1 MTEIDKPT
9 PFVHL
14 NVHTEYAIVDS
25 TIKIP
30 QLIKKIKAL
39 NMPAVAI
46 TDMNNVFATIK
57 FFNAA
62 KKNGI
67 KPIIGADV
75 WVSHD
80 DNPDLVF
87 ELTLLCQDRTGYL
100 NLSQIISHAQYN
112 RNINHQP
119 CVSIDYIRQHHEGI
133 IVLADSVC
141 SDFGYHMKQ
150 QKTEMAL
157 DALLAWKQVFGDRF
171 YLAIAKINRAQ
182 EEVYNSA
189 AIYMAAHQE
198 IPLVA
203 SGRCRFLDEDDFNAH
218 EARICINRGN
228 VLADPKRPKDYTVE
242 QYVKSGAEMAALY
255 EQYPSMIENS
265 VAIAQRCNLDFNF
278 KDYYLPEFPIPEGQ
292 TIESYFEQLCRNN
305 LNEFLKTFGP
315 DPDYTEKDYHNRLD
329 HEIKVILDM
338 GFPGYF
344 LIVSDF
350 IRWSKDNS
358 IPVGPG
364 RGSGAGSLVAFV
376 LKITNLDPLKYE
388 LLFERFLNPERISMP
403 DFDVDFCMDRRD
415 EVIAYVSQ
423 KYGKEKVSQIITYG
437 SMNAKAVI
445 RDAGRVLGYP
455 YPVVDGIAKL
465 IPNDLGI
472 TLTESLKKAPEL
484 AQLYDEDDEA
494 QEVIDLSLKLEGLK
508 RNVGK
513 HAGGVVIAPSA
524 ISDFCP
530 VYVEENSQSVVSQF
544 DKDDVE
550 SIGLVKFDFLGLRTL
565 TIIDWAIQSIKEETG
580 KTLNIDTIPLDDKKT
595 FTLLR
600 SAKTTSVFQLES
612 TGMQGLIG
620 RLKPDRFEDI
630 IALVALYRPGPLDS
644 GMVDTYVKCKHG
656 VETPDY
662 LHETLTD
669 ILKPTYGVILYQE
682 QVMQIAQVLSGFT
695 LGGADILRK
704 AMGKKIHEVM
714 AQQKQIFIDGAV
726 ERGVDGQLAAD
737 IFSQI
742 ETFAGYGFNKSHSAA
757 YALVS
762 YQTAYLKAHYPVHF
776 MAAVLSA
783 DMDNTEKV
791 VNQLF
796 DIRSF
801 KIEVKPPNINESIY
815 KFKAK
820 DGAIIY
826 GMGAIKGVGEGAI
839 EEIVNAREQAGPFK
853 SFQDLCT
860 RVSLRKVNK
869 RTLEALIRAGAFDL
883 LHGNRKQLLVGM
895 ERVVKAADQ
904 MSKDKDSGQFDLFG
918 SVTGNTSYQSVKLP
932 DVAEDEPLERLLAEK
947 VVTGTFLSDHPLRLA
962 EQCLS
967 HVTTFPLAK
976 FQEMNIKNSQ
986 PKDFRVLG
994 FVTGVR
1000 PGFKGKMKVRIIDES
1015 GVFEFSLSEKD
1026 YYEYQPL
1033 LENNSIIFIEGSAGM
1048 QTFKGKDGK
1057 PDNEVFITKVNQLYD
1072 VEEAVALYCER
1083 ICFVSKQNSELLIR
1097 DIQDLLS
1104 KHGKGKAQLYVH
1116 YISEQQKVNLK
1127 LSEQYK
1133 IRPSYALLV
1142 EALEKPSIQEVLT
1155 KN

>member
-1 MTEIDKPT
+1 MAHQFI
-9 PFVHL
+9 HL
-14 NVHTEYAIVDS
+14 NLHTEFAIVDS
-25 TIKIP
+25 TIRIGP
-30 QLIKKIKAL
+30 LIQKIKDL

-46 TDMNNVFATIK
+46 TDMNNVFAAIK

-62 KKNGI
+62 RKAGI
-67 KPIIGADV
+67 KPIIGADI
-75 WVSHD
+75 WVTDSDH
-80 DNPDLVF
+80 PDKVF
-87 ELTLLCQDRTGYL
+87 ELTLLCQNHQGYL
-100 NLSQIISHAQYN
+100 NLSQIISHAQYH
-112 RNINHQP
+112 RNNQHQP
-119 CVSIDYIRQHHEGI
+119 CVSAEFVQQHNQGL
-133 IVLADSVC
+133 IVLADSMF
-141 SDFGYHMKQ
+141 SDVGHYIAN
-150 QKTEMAL
+150 QKL
-157 DALLAWKQVFGDRF
+157 DSAVDAMLQWKQVFGDRY
-171 YLAIAKINRAQ
+171 YLAVAEIKRAN
-182 EEVYNSA
+182 EANINSA
-189 AIYMAAHQE
+189 AIYMAAHQDVP
-198 IPLVA
+198 IVA

-228 VLADPKRPKDYTVE
+228 VLADPKRPKDYTPE
-242 QYVKSGAEMAALY
+242 QYVKSTEEMSELF
-255 EQYPSMIENS
+255 QRFPVLVENS
-265 VAIAQRCNLDFNF
+265 YAIAQRCNLDFNF
-278 KDYYLPEFPIPEGQ
+278 KDYYLPDFPIPAGQ
-292 TIESYFEQLCRNN
+292 TIDSYFEQLCRNN
-305 LNEFLKTFGP
+305 LNKFLSTFGP
-315 DPDYTEKDYHNRLD
+315 DPDYTEQDYHDRLD

-350 IRWSKDNS
+350 IKWSKDNH

-376 LKITNLDPLKYE
+376 LYITSLDPLKYE
-388 LLFERFLNPERISMP
+388 LLFERFLNPERVSMP

-415 EVIAYVSQ
+415 EVIAYVAD

-472 TLTESLKKAPEL
+472 SLTESMQKAPEL
-484 AQLYDEDDEA
+484 AALYEEDEEA

-565 TIIDWAIQSIKEETG
+565 TVIDWALQSIEKETG
-580 KTLNIDTIPLDDKKT
+580 HKLDIETLPLDDKKT

-612 TGMQGLIG
+612 SGMQGLIG
-620 RLKPDRFEDI
+620 RLRPDRFEDI

-656 VETPDY
+656 LETPNYMHDK
-662 LHETLTD
+662 LKD
-669 ILKPTYGVILYQE
+669 ILQPTYGVILYQE
-682 QVMQIAQVLSGFT
+682 QVMQIAQVLAGFT

-704 AMGKKIHEVM
+704 AMGKKIAEVM
-714 AQQKQIFIDGAV
+714 EQQKQVFIDGAT
-726 ERGVDGQLAAD
+726 ERGVDGQLAAN

-791 VNQLF
+791 INQLF

-801 KIEVKPPNINESIY
+801 KIAVKPPDVNESIY
-815 KFKAK
+815 KFIAK

-839 EEIVNAREQAGPFK
+839 EELVVAREQGGQFK

-860 RVSLRKVNK
+860 RVNLRKVNK
-869 RTLEALIRAGAFDL
+869 RTLEALIRAGAFDQ
-883 LHGNRKQLLVGM
+883 LHPNRRQLLDGM
-895 ERVVKAADQ
+895 EQVVKAADQ
-904 MSKDKDSGQFDLFG
+904 MSKDRDSGQFDLFG
-918 SVTGNTSYQSVKLP
+918 NAAGNASYQSIPLP
-932 DVAEDEPLERLLAEK
+932 DVPEDADLERLLAEK
-947 VVTGTFLSDHPLRLA
+947 TVTGTFLSDHPLRPATQWLG
-962 EQCLS
+962 
-967 HVTTFPLAK
+967 HVTTFELAK
-976 FQEMNIKNSQ
+976 FHEMNIKKSK
-986 PKDFRVLG
+986 PKDYRVLG
-994 FVTGVR
+994 LVTGVR
-1000 PGFKGKMKVRIIDES
+1000 PGFRGKIKVRIVDQS
-1015 GVFEFSLSEKD
+1015 GVFEFSLSEQN

-1033 LENNSIIFIEGSAGM
+1033 LEANAMIMVEGTAGFKS
-1048 QTFKGKDGK
+1048 FKGKDGK
-1057 PDNEVFITKVNQLYD
+1057 PDNEVFVTSVSHLYSI
-1072 VEEAVALYCER
+1072 EEAVALYCDR
-1083 ICFVSKQNSELLIR
+1083 ICFVSKKHSNHLTDDINELL
-1097 DIQDLLS
+1097 Q

-1116 YISEQQKVNLK
+1116 YKNSEQKVNLK
-1127 LSEQYK
+1127 LSEQHK
-1133 IRPSYALLV
+1133 IRPSYSLLI
-1142 EALEKPSIQEVLT
+1142 EALSKASIQKVLT

>member
-1 MTEIDKPT
+1 MTVNH
-9 PFVHL
+9 PFIHL
-14 NVHTEYAIVDS
+14 NVHTEFAIVDS
-25 TIKIP
+25 TIRIP
-30 QLIKKIKAL
+30 QLIDKIKSL

-57 FFNAA
+57 FFNTA
-62 KKNGI
+62 KKAGI

-75 WVSHD
+75 WVSSAD
-80 DNPDLVF
+80 DPDQVF
-87 ELTLLCQDRTGYL
+87 EVTLLCQNRAGYL
-100 NLSQIISHAQYN
+100 NLSQIISHAQYQ
-112 RNINHQP
+112 RNAKHQP
-119 CVSIDYIRQHHEGI
+119 CVTQEYIFNHHEGL
-133 IVLADSVC
+133 IVLADSLF
-141 SDFGYHMKQ
+141 SDFGRHIAD
-150 QKTEMAL
+150 QKLE
-157 DALLAWKQVFGDRF
+157 LAAEVMSQWQGVFTDR
-171 YLAIAKINRAQ
+171 YYVAIAEINRPNEKQ
-182 EEVYNSA
+182 INSA
-189 AIYMAAHQE
+189 AIYMAAHQN
-198 IPLVA
+198 IPMVA
-203 SGRCRFLDEDDFNAH
+203 SGRCRFLDADDFNAH

-228 VLADPKRPKDYTVE
+228 VLADPKRPKEYTDE
-242 QYVKSGAEMAALY
+242 QYVKSAESMSKLFN
-255 EQYPSMIENS
+255 QFPSLIENS
-265 VAIAQRCNLDFNF
+265 YAIAQRCTLDFNF
-278 KDYYLPEFPIPEGQ
+278 KDYYLPDFPIPEGL
-292 TIESYFEQLCRNN
+292 TIDSYFAQLCREN
-305 LNEFLKTFGP
+305 LQEFLTSNGP
-315 DPDYTEKDYHNRLD
+315 DPAYSEQDYHDRLD

-350 IRWSKDNS
+350 IRWSKDNK

-364 RGSGAGSLVAFV
+364 RGSGAGSLVAYV
-376 LKITNLDPLKYE
+376 LKITDLDPLKYE

-415 EVIAYVSQ
+415 EVIAYVAD

-472 TLTESLKKAPEL
+472 TLTESLKKAPDL

-565 TIIDWAIQSIKEETG
+565 TIIDWALQSIEKETG
-580 KTLNIDTIPLDDKKT
+580 QALAIDAIPLDDKKT
-595 FTLLR
+595 FALLR

-612 TGMQGLIG
+612 SGMQGLIG
-620 RLKPDRFEDI
+620 RLRPDSFEDI

-656 VETPDY
+656 LETPNY
-662 LHETLTD
+662 LHDTLTD
-669 ILKPTYGVILYQE
+669 ILRPTYGVILYQE

-726 ERGVDGQLAAD
+726 ERGVDAGLAAE
-737 IFSQI
+737 IFSNI

-783 DMDNTEKV
+783 DLDNTDKV
-791 VNQLF
+791 VNQLY

-801 KIEVKPPNINESIY
+801 KINVRMPDINESVY

-820 DGAIIY
+820 EGDIIY

-839 EEIVNAREQAGPFK
+839 EEIVNAREQNGPFV

-869 RTLEALIRAGAFDL
+869 RTLEALIRAGAFDQ
-883 LHGNRKQLLVGM
+883 LHPNRRQLLDGM
-895 ERVVKAADQ
+895 EQVVKAADQ
-904 MSKDKDSGQFDLFG
+904 IHKDRDSGQFDLFG
-918 SVTGNTSYQSVKLP
+918 NAGGNSSYQSVQLP
-932 DVAEDEPLERLLAEK
+932 EVNEDPTLERLLAEK
-947 VVTGTFLSDHPLRLA
+947 TVTGTFLSDHPLRLA
-962 EQCLS
+962 SQCLN
-967 HVTTFPLAK
+967 HVTTFELAK
-976 FQEMNIKNSQ
+976 FTEMNIKNAK

-1000 PGFKGKMKVRIIDES
+1000 PGFRGKMKVSIIDQS
-1015 GVFEFSLSEKD
+1015 GGFEFSLSEQF
-1026 YYEYQPL
+1026 YYEYQAM
-1033 LENNSIIFIEGSAGM
+1033 LETNSMILVEGTAGM
-1048 QTFKGKDGK
+1048 KSFKGKDGK
-1057 PDNEVFITKVNQLYD
+1057 PDNEIFVTTVSNLYSVD
-1072 VEEAVALYCER
+1072 EAVALYCDR
-1083 ICFVSKQNSELLIR
+1083 ICFVSLENSQQLSHDINELLA
-1097 DIQDLLS
+1097 S
-1104 KHGKGKAQLYVH
+1104 HGKGKAQLYVH
-1116 YISEQQKVNLK
+1116 YKKAGQKVNLK
-1127 LSEQYK
+1127 LSEQHK
-1133 IRPSYALLV
+1133 IRPSYALLLD
-1142 EALEKPSIQEVLT
+1142 ALNKPSIQQILT

>member
-1 MTEIDKPT
+1 MAKPT
-9 PFVHL
+9 FIHL
-14 NVHTEYAIVDS
+14 NVHTEFSIVDS
-25 TIKIP
+25 TIRIP
-30 QLIKKIKAL
+30 QLVKRIQQL
-39 NMPAVAI
+39 GMPAVAI

-62 KKNGI
+62 KKAGI

-75 WVSHD
+75 WVTSETD
-80 DNPDLVF
+80 PNQVF
-87 ELTLLCQDRTGYL
+87 ELTLLCQDHAGYL
-100 NLSQIISHAQYN
+100 NLSQIISHAQYH
-112 RNINHQP
+112 RNQYHQP
-119 CVSIDYIRQHHEGI
+119 CVSQEFIVAHNQGLL
-133 IVLADSVC
+133 VLADSMF
-141 SDFGYHMKQ
+141 SDIGQSIKQ
-150 QKTEMAL
+150 QKLEQAA
-157 DALLAWKQVFGDRF
+157 DQLLVWKKAFGDRY
-171 YLAIAKINRAQ
+171 YLAIADIQRAHEQ
-182 EEVYNSA
+182 AINSA
-189 AIYMAAHQE
+189 AIYMAAHQD
-198 IPLVA
+198 IPMVA
-203 SGRCRFLDEDDFNAH
+203 SGRCRFLEIEDFNAH
-218 EARICINRGN
+218 EARICINRGL
-228 VLADPKRPKDYTVE
+228 VLADPKRPKDYTEE
-242 QYVKSGAEMAALY
+242 QYIKSPAEMEALFSD
-255 EQYPSMIENS
+255 YPAMIENS
-265 VAIAQRCNLDFNF
+265 WHIAQRCTLDFNF
-278 KDYYLPEFPIPEGQ
+278 KDYYLPEFPIPDGL
-292 TIESYFEQLCRNN
+292 TIDSYFEQLCRDS
-305 LNEFLKTFGP
+305 LQAKLDEFGP
-315 DPDYTEKDYHNRLD
+315 DPDYTVEDYFDRLE
-329 HEIKVILDM
+329 HEIKVILGM

-350 IRWSKDNS
+350 IKWSKDNG

-364 RGSGAGSLVAFV
+364 RGSGAGSLVAYV

-415 EVIAYVSQ
+415 EVIAYVAD

-484 AQLYDEDDEA
+484 ADLYEEDEEA

-565 TIIDWAIQSIKEETG
+565 TIIDWALQSITQETG
-580 KTLNIDTIPLDDKKT
+580 KVLDIDTIPLNDKKT
-595 FTLLR
+595 FALLR

-612 TGMQGLIG
+612 TGMQSLIG
-620 RLKPDRFEDI
+620 RLRPDSFEDI

-656 VETPDY
+656 LETPNY
-662 LHETLTD
+662 LHESLTD

-726 ERGVDGQLAAD
+726 ERGVDGDLAAE

-801 KIEVKPPNINESIY
+801 KITVKPPDVNTSVY

-839 EEIVNAREQAGPFK
+839 EAIIEAREQGGPFE

-860 RVSLRKVNK
+860 RVNLRKVNK
-869 RTLEALIRAGAFDL
+869 RTLEALIRAGAFDQ
-883 LHGNRKQLLVGM
+883 LHDNRRQLLDGM
-895 ERVVKAADQ
+895 EQVVKAADQ

-918 SVTGNTSYQSVKLP
+918 SAGGNSSYKSIQLP
-932 DVAEDEPLERLLAEK
+932 EVQEDPLLDRLLAEK
-947 VVTGTFLSDHPLRLA
+947 TVTGTFLTDHPLRMA
-962 EQCLS
+962 ASWLS
-967 HVTTFPLAK
+967 HVTTFELAK
-976 FQEMNIKNSQ
+976 LQEMNIRNAKQ
-986 PKDFRVLG
+986 KEYRVLG
-994 FVTGVR
+994 MVTGTR
-1000 PGFKGKMKVRIIDES
+1000 PGFRGKMKFRVIDAS
-1015 GVFEFSLSEKD
+1015 GAFEFSLTEQL
-1026 YYEYQPL
+1026 YYEHQAI
-1033 LENNSIIFIEGSAGM
+1033 LETNSMVLIEGTAGM
-1048 QTFKGKDGK
+1048 KSFKGKEGQ
-1057 PDNEVFITKVNQLYD
+1057 PDNEVFVTSISQLLSVD
-1072 VEEAVALYCER
+1072 DAVALYCDR
-1083 ICFVSKQNSELLIR
+1083 ICFVTSENSEQLPN
-1097 DIQDLLS
+1097 DINDLLNQY
-1104 KHGKGKAQLYVH
+1104 GQGKAQLYVH
-1116 YISEQQKVNLK
+1116 YKKADKKVNLK
-1127 LSEQYK
+1127 LSEAHK
-1133 IRPSYALLV
+1133 IRPSYALLQD
-1142 EALEKPSIQEVLT
+1142 ALTKTSIQQVLT

>member
-1 MTEIDKPT
+1 MSQSFI
-9 PFVHL
+9 HL

-25 TIKIP
+25 TIRIP
-30 QLIKKIKAL
+30 ELIKKVKAL

-62 KKNGI
+62 KKSGI

-75 WVSHD
+75 WIAHP
-80 DNPDLVF
+80 DNNDEVF
-87 ELTLLCQDRTGYL
+87 EITLLCQNRQGYL
-100 NLSQIISHAQYN
+100 NLSQIISHAQYH
-112 RNINHQP
+112 RNSKHQP
-119 CVSIDYIRQHHEGI
+119 CVSLEFIFEHQAGL
-133 IVLADSVC
+133 IVLADSMY
-141 SDFGYHMKQ
+141 SDIGHHILN
-150 QKTEMAL
+150 QKLELAVDT
-157 DALLAWKQVFGDRF
+157 LLQWKQVFGDR
-171 YLAIAKINRAQ
+171 YYIAVAEIKRAN
-182 EEVYNSA
+182 EASINSA

-198 IPLVA
+198 VPLVA
-203 SGRCRFLDEDDFNAH
+203 TGRCRFIDEDDFNAH

-228 VLADPKRPKDYTVE
+228 VLADPKRSKDYTNE
-242 QYVKSGAEMAALY
+242 QFVKSTDEISELFK
-255 EQYPSMIENS
+255 QFPVLLENS
-265 VAIAQRCNLDFNF
+265 FAIAQRCNLDFNF
-278 KDYYLPEFPIPEGQ
+278 KDYYLPEFPIPEGL
-292 TIESYFEQLCRNN
+292 TINSYFEQLCRDN
-305 LNEFLKTFGP
+305 LNQFLNTFGP
-315 DPDYTEKDYHNRLD
+315 DPDYSEQDYHDRLD

-350 IRWSKDNS
+350 IRWSKDNQ

-364 RGSGAGSLVAFV
+364 RGSGAGSLVAYV
-376 LKITNLDPLKYE
+376 MKITNLDPLKYE

-415 EVIAYVSQ
+415 EVIAYVAE

-437 SMNAKAVI
+437 SMTAKAVI

-484 AQLYDEDDEA
+484 STLYEDDEEA

-530 VYVEENSQSVVSQF
+530 VYVEESSQSVVSQF

-565 TIIDWAIQSIKEETG
+565 TIIDWALQSIEQETSEV
-580 KTLNIDTIPLDDKKT
+580 LDIDTIPLDDKKT
-595 FTLLR
+595 FALLR

-612 TGMQGLIG
+612 SGMQGLIG
-620 RLKPDRFEDI
+620 RLRPDSFEDI

-656 VETPDY
+656 LETPDY
-662 LHETLTD
+662 LHDTLTD

-682 QVMQIAQVLSGFT
+682 QVMQIAQVLSGYT

-726 ERGVDGQLAAD
+726 ERDVDGKLAAE

-762 YQTAYLKAHYPVHF
+762 YQTAYLKAHFPVHF

-801 KIEVKPPNINESIY
+801 EIQVKPPDVNESMY

-820 DGAIIY
+820 DG
-826 GMGAIKGVGEGAI
+826 V
-839 EEIVNAREQAGPFK
+839 
-853 SFQDLCT
+853 CT
-860 RVSLRKVNK
+860 RVNLRKVNK
-869 RTLEALIRAGAFDL
+869 RTIEALIRAGAFDQ
-883 LHGNRKQLLVGM
+883 LHENRRQLLEGM
-895 ERVVKAADQ
+895 EQVVKAADQ
-904 MSKDKDSGQFDLFG
+904 LSKDRDSGQFDLFG
-918 SVTGNTSYQSVKLP
+918 DATGNSSYQSIKLP
-932 DVAEDEPLERLLAEK
+932 EVEEDVKLERLLAEK
-947 VVTGTFLSDHPLRLA
+947 TVTGTFLSEHPLLYA
-962 EQCLS
+962 NSWLS
-967 HVTTFPLAK
+967 HVITFELAK
-976 FQEMNIKNSQ
+976 FHEMNIKNSA
-986 PKDFRVLG
+986 PKDYRVLG
-994 FVTGVR
+994 LVTGVR
-1000 PGFKGKMKVRIIDES
+1000 PGFKGKMKVRIVDQS
-1015 GVFEFSLSEKD
+1015 GFFEFNISEQF
-1026 YYEYQPL
+1026 YYEYEPI
-1033 LENNSIIFIEGSAGM
+1033 LEANSMIFVEGTAGLK
-1048 QTFKGKDGK
+1048 TFKGKDGK
-1057 PDNEVFITKVNQLYD
+1057 PDNEVFVTSVNNLYS
-1072 VEEAVALYCER
+1072 VEEAVALYCDR
-1083 ICFVSKQNSELLIR
+1083 ICFVSLQCSDDLPAEINALLA
-1097 DIQDLLS
+1097 

-1116 YISEQQKVNLK
+1116 YKKSDQKVNLK
-1127 LSEQYK
+1127 LSEQHK
-1133 IRPSYALLV
+1133 IRPSYSLLE
-1142 EALEKPSIQEVLT
+1142 EALTKPSIQQVLT

>member
-1 MTEIDKPT
+1 MSKP
-9 PFVHL
+9 FIHL
-14 NVHTEYAIVDS
+14 NVHTEFAIVDS
-25 TIKIP
+25 TIRIP
-30 QLIKKIKAL
+30 SLIKKIKAL

-62 KKNGI
+62 RKAGI

-75 WVSHD
+75 WVANA
-80 DNPDLVF
+80 DNPDEVF
-87 ELTLLCQDRTGYL
+87 EITLLCQDRQGYL
-100 NLSQIISHAQYN
+100 NLSQIISHAQFN
-112 RNINHQP
+112 RNNKHQP
-119 CVSIDYIRQHHEGI
+119 CVNIDFIFEHKAGL
-133 IVLADSVC
+133 IVLADSFF
-141 SDFGYHMKQ
+141 SDIGHHIIN
-150 QKTEMAL
+150 QKLELAV
-157 DALLAWKQVFGDRF
+157 DAMTQWKQVFGDR
-171 YLAIAKINRAQ
+171 YYIAVAEIKRVN
-182 EEVYNSA
+182 EKSVNSA

-198 IPLVA
+198 IPMVA
-203 SGRCRFLDEDDFNAH
+203 SGRCRFLDEGDFNAH

-242 QYVKSGAEMAALY
+242 QYVKSSEEISELF
-255 EQYPSMIENS
+255 EQFPTLVDNS
-265 VAIAQRCNLDFNF
+265 YAIAQRCNLDFNF
-278 KDYYLPEFPIPEGQ
+278 KDYYLPEFPIPAGQ
-292 TIESYFEQLCRNN
+292 TIGSYFEQLCRDS
-305 LNEFLKTFGP
+305 LNHFLTAFGA
-315 DPDYTEKDYHNRLD
+315 DPDYSEQDYHDRLD
-329 HEIKVILDM
+329 HEVKVILDM

-350 IRWSKDNS
+350 IQWSKDNQ

-388 LLFERFLNPERISMP
+388 LLFERFLNPERVSMP

-415 EVIAYVSQ
+415 EVIAYVAD

-437 SMNAKAVI
+437 SMTAKAVI

-484 AQLYDEDDEA
+484 ASLYDEDDEA

-530 VYVEENSQSVVSQF
+530 VYVDESSQSVVSQF

-565 TIIDWAIQSIKEETG
+565 TIIDWTIQSIEKETG
-580 KTLNIDTIPLDDKKT
+580 LKLDIDTIPLDDKKV

-612 TGMQGLIG
+612 SGMQGLIG
-620 RLKPDRFEDI
+620 RLRPDSFEDI

-656 VETPDY
+656 LDTPNY
-662 LHETLTD
+662 LHNTLTD
-669 ILKPTYGVILYQE
+669 ILMPTYGVILYQE
-682 QVMQIAQVLSGFT
+682 QVMQIAQVLSGYT

-726 ERGVDGQLAAD
+726 KRDVDGKLAAEV
-737 IFSQI
+737 FSQI

-762 YQTAYLKAHYPVHF
+762 YQTAFLKARYPVHF

-791 VNQLF
+791 VTQLF

-801 KIEVKPPNINESIY
+801 KIQVKPPDVNESVY

-820 DGAIIY
+820 DGVIIY
-826 GMGAIKGVGEGAI
+826 GLGAIKGVGEAAI
-839 EEIVNAREQAGPFK
+839 EEIVMARDQAGRFE

-860 RVSLRKVNK
+860 RVNLRKVNK
-869 RTLEALIRAGAFDL
+869 RTIEALIRAGAFDL
-883 LHGNRKQLLVGM
+883 LHNNRRQLLEGM

-904 MSKDKDSGQFDLFG
+904 MSKDRDSGQFDLFG
-918 SVTGNTSYQSVKLP
+918 NAAGNSSYQSIELPEVPEDSSLKL
-932 DVAEDEPLERLLAEK
+932 LLAEK
-947 VVTGTFLSDHPLRLA
+947 TVTGTFLSGHPLQHA
-962 EQCLS
+962 HAWLS
-967 HVTTFPLAK
+967 HVTTFELAK
-976 FQEMNIKNSQ
+976 FHEMNIKNSK
-986 PKDFRVLG
+986 PKDYRVLG
-994 FVTGVR
+994 LVTGVR
-1000 PGFKGKMKVRIIDES
+1000 PGFRGKMKVRIVDQS
-1015 GVFEFSLSEKD
+1015 GFFEFSLSEQF
-1026 YYEYQPL
+1026 YYEYQPM
-1033 LENNSIIFIEGSAGM
+1033 LEVNSMIFVEGSAGLK
-1048 QTFKGKDGK
+1048 TFKGKDGK
-1057 PDNEVFITKVNQLYD
+1057 PDNDVFVTSVSNLYS
-1072 VEEAVALYCER
+1072 VEEAVALYCDR
-1083 ICFVSKQNSELLIR
+1083 ICFISSKNTHELSDEINSLLA
-1097 DIQDLLS
+1097 
-1104 KHGKGKAQLYVH
+1104 KHGKGKAQIYVH
-1116 YISEQQKVNLK
+1116 YKKAGQEVNLK
-1127 LSEQYK
+1127 LSDQHK
-1133 IRPSYALLV
+1133 IRPSYSLLE
-1142 EALEKPSIQEVLT
+1142 EALTKPSIQQVLT

>member
-1 MTEIDKPT
+1 MAQSFI
-9 PFVHL
+9 HL
-14 NVHTEYAIVDS
+14 NLHTEYAIVDS

-30 QLIKKIKAL
+30 QLISKIKDL

-46 TDMNNVFATIK
+46 TDMNNVFAAIK

-62 KKNGI
+62 RKAGI

-75 WVSHD
+75 WVTD
-80 DNPDLVF
+80 PTDETNVF
-87 ELTLLCQDRTGYL
+87 ELTLLCQDRAGYL
-100 NLSQIISHAQYN
+100 NLSRIISHAQYH
-112 RNINHQP
+112 RNAKHQP
-119 CVSIDYIRQHHEGI
+119 CISQEFIKENHEGL
-133 IVLADSVC
+133 IVLADSMF
-141 SDFGYHMKQ
+141 SDIGLYVMN
-150 QKTEMAL
+150 QKL
-157 DALLAWKQVFGDRF
+157 DSAADAMVSWKQVFGDR
-171 YLAIAKINRAQ
+171 YYIAIAEINRNKEKQ
-182 EEVYNSA
+182 VNSA
-189 AIYMAAHQE
+189 VIYMAAHQE
-198 IPLVA
+198 IPMVA
-203 SGRCRFLDEDDFNAH
+203 SGRCRFLDEDDYNAH

-228 VLADPKRPKDYTVE
+228 VLADPKRPKDYTIE
-242 QYVKSGAEMAALY
+242 QFVKST
-255 EQYPSMIENS
+255 EQISELFEQFPSMVENS
-265 VAIAQRCNLDFNF
+265 YAIAQRCNLDFNF
-278 KDYYLPEFPIPEGQ
+278 KDYYLPEFPIPAGE
-292 TIESYFEQLCRNN
+292 TIESYFEKLCRNN
-305 LNEFLKTFGP
+305 LNEFLATHGP
-315 DPDYTEKDYHNRLD
+315 DPDYSEKDYHDRLD
-329 HEIKVILDM
+329 HEVKVILDM

-350 IRWSKDNS
+350 IKWSKDNL

-364 RGSGAGSLVAFV
+364 RGSGAGSLVAYV

-415 EVIAYVSQ
+415 EVIAYVSD

-437 SMNAKAVI
+437 SMTAKAVI

-484 AQLYDEDDEA
+484 SQLYEEDDEA

-530 VYVEENSQSVVSQF
+530 VYVEETSQSVVSQF

-565 TIIDWAIQSIKEETG
+565 TIIDWALQSIEQEIGEK
-580 KTLNIDTIPLDDKKT
+580 LDIDTIPLDDKKT
-595 FTLLR
+595 FALLR

-612 TGMQGLIG
+612 SGMQSLIG
-620 RLKPDRFEDI
+620 RLRPDSFEDI

-656 VETPDY
+656 LDTPNY
-662 LHETLTD
+662 MHETLTD
-669 ILKPTYGVILYQE
+669 ILEPTYGVILYQE

-704 AMGKKIHEVM
+704 AMGKKIVEVM
-714 AQQKQIFIDGAV
+714 TQQKQVFIDGAV
-726 ERGVDGQLAAD
+726 ERGVDGDLAAE

-762 YQTAYLKAHYPVHF
+762 YQTAFLKAHYPVHF
-776 MAAVLSA
+776 MAAVMSA

-801 KIEVKPPNINESIY
+801 KIEVKAPDINESVY

-839 EEIVNAREQAGPFK
+839 EEIVIERENKGRFK
-853 SFQDLCT
+853 SFQDMCT
-860 RVSLRKVNK
+860 RVNLRKVNK
-869 RTLEALIRAGAFDL
+869 RTLEALIKAGAFDQL
-883 LHGNRKQLLVGM
+883 NPNRRQLLDGM
-895 ERVVKAADQ
+895 ARVVKAADQ
-904 MSKDKDSGQFDLFG
+904 MSKDQDAGQFDLFG
-918 SVTGNTSYQSVKLP
+918 GVAGNTSYQSIQLP
-932 DVAEDEPLERLLAEK
+932 DVEEDEKLDKLLAEK
-947 VVTGTFLSDHPLRLA
+947 TVTGTFLTDHPLRLA
-962 EQCLS
+962 SGYLS
-967 HVTTFPLAK
+967 HVTTFNLAK
-976 FQEMNIKNSQ
+976 FHQMNIKSSNS
-986 PKDFRVLG
+986 KEFRVLG
-994 FVTGVR
+994 LVTSVR
-1000 PGFKGKMKVRIIDES
+1000 PGFRGKMKVSIIDQS
-1015 GVFEFSLSEKD
+1015 GIFEFNLAEQV
-1026 YYEYQPL
+1026 YYEYEPML
-1033 LENNSIIFIEGSAGM
+1033 AANSMIFIEGTAGM
-1048 QTFKGKDGK
+1048 KTFKGKEGK
-1057 PDNEVFITKVNQLYD
+1057 ADNEVFVTSVSHLYT
-1072 VEEAVALYCER
+1072 VEEAVALYCDR
-1083 ICFVSKQNSELLIR
+1083 ICFVSEAHSESLPQDINELLE
-1097 DIQDLLS
+1097 

-1116 YISEQQKVNLK
+1116 YVSTDQKVNLK
-1127 LSEQYK
+1127 LSEAFK
-1133 IRPSYALLV
+1133 IRPSYSLLL
-1142 EALEKPSIQEVLT
+1142 EALTKPSIQEVLT

>member
-1 MTEIDKPT
+1 MSDL

-14 NVHTEYAIVDS
+14 NVHTEFAIIDS
-25 TIKIP
+25 TIRIP
-30 QLIKKIKAL
+30 QLIKKVKEL
-39 NMPAVAI
+39 GMPAVAI

-62 KKNGI
+62 KKAGI

-75 WVSHD
+75 WVTD
-80 DNPDLVF
+80 ARDETQVF
-87 ELTLLCQDRTGYL
+87 ELTLLCQNRAGYL
-100 NLSQIISHAQYN
+100 NLSQIISHAQYH
-112 RNINHQP
+112 RNAKHQP
-119 CVSIDYIRQHHEGI
+119 CVSKEFIFEHAEGL
-133 IVLADSVC
+133 IVLADSMF
-141 SDFGYHMKQ
+141 SDVGRSILQ
-150 QKTEMAL
+150 QKL
-157 DALLAWKQVFGDRF
+157 DQAANDMLLWKQVFGDR
-171 YLAIAKINRAQ
+171 YYVAVAQIKRAKEQAT
-182 EEVYNSA
+182 NSA

-198 IPLVA
+198 VPMVA

-228 VLADPKRPKDYTVE
+228 VLADPKRPKDYTQE
-242 QYVKSGAEMAALY
+242 QYVKSSEEISELFVQFPTMVENAY
-255 EQYPSMIENS
+255 E
-265 VAIAQRCNLDFNF
+265 VAKRCNLDFNF
-278 KDYYLPEFPIPEGQ
+278 KDYYLPDFPIPEGQ
-292 TIESYFEQLCRNN
+292 TIDSYFEQLCRQN
-305 LNEFLKTFGP
+305 LNAFLSDFGP
-315 DPDYTEKDYHNRLD
+315 DPDYSEQDYHDRLD

-350 IRWSKDNS
+350 IRWSKDNQ

-415 EVIAYVSQ
+415 EVIAYVAD

-484 AQLYDEDDEA
+484 SQLYDEDDEA

-565 TIIDWAIQSIKEETG
+565 TIIDWALRSIERETG
-580 KTLNIDTIPLDDKKT
+580 KLLNIDTIPLNDKKT
-595 FTLLR
+595 FKLLR

-612 TGMQGLIG
+612 SGMQGLIG
-620 RLKPDRFEDI
+620 RLRPDRFEDI

-656 VETPDY
+656 LETPNY
-662 LHETLTD
+662 LHDTLTD

-726 ERGVDGQLAAD
+726 ERGVNGDLAAE

-783 DMDNTEKV
+783 DMDNTDKV

-801 KIEVKPPNINESIY
+801 KITVKPPDVNESVY

-820 DGAIIY
+820 EGAIIY

-839 EEIVNAREQAGPFK
+839 EEIIKARESGGRFD

-869 RTLEALIRAGAFDL
+869 RTLEALIRAGAFDQ
-883 LHGNRKQLLVGM
+883 LHDNRRQLLTGM
-895 ERVVKAADQ
+895 EQVVKAADQ
-904 MSKDKDSGQFDLFG
+904 MSKDRDSGQFDLFG
-918 SVTGNTSYQSVKLP
+918 NATGNSSYQSIQLP
-932 DVAEDEPLERLLAEK
+932 VVAEDEKIERLLAEK
-947 VVTGTFLSDHPLRLA
+947 TVTGTFLSDHPLRFAASVLDHVITFG
-962 EQCLS
+962 LS
-967 HVTTFPLAK
+967 K
-976 FQEMNIKNSQ
+976 FQEMNIKNSK

-994 FVTGVR
+994 FVTGSR
-1000 PGFKGKMKVRIIDES
+1000 PGFRGKMKVMIIDQT
-1015 GVFEFSLSEKD
+1015 GVFEFSLSEQV
-1026 YYEYQPL
+1026 YFEYQEL
-1033 LENNSIIFIEGSAGM
+1033 LQPNNIIFVEGTAGM
-1048 QTFKGKDGK
+1048 KTFKGKDGK
-1057 PDNEVFITKVNQLYD
+1057 PDNEVFVTSVSQLYAVD
-1072 VEEAVALYCER
+1072 DAVALYCDR
-1083 ICFVSKQNSELLIR
+1083 ICFVSKANTEQLSADIKELLA
-1097 DIQDLLS
+1097 
-1104 KHGKGKAQLYVH
+1104 KHGKGKAQLYLH
-1116 YISEQQKVNLK
+1116 IKKSGQKVNLK
-1127 LSEQYK
+1127 LSEQHK
-1133 IRPSYALLV
+1133 IRPSYALLL
-1142 EALEKPSIQEVLT
+1142 EALSKPSIQQVLT

>member
-1 MTEIDKPT
+1 MAQSFI
-9 PFVHL
+9 HL
-14 NVHTEYAIVDS
+14 NVHTEYAIIDS
-25 TIKIP
+25 TIRIP
-30 QLIKKIKAL
+30 QLINKIKSL

-62 KKNGI
+62 KKTGI
-67 KPIIGADV
+67 KPLIGADV
-75 WVSHD
+75 WVTAND
-80 DNPDLVF
+80 DPNQVF
-87 ELTLLCQDRTGYL
+87 EITLLCQDRTGYL
-100 NLSQIISHAQYN
+100 NLSQIISHGQYH
-112 RNINHQP
+112 RNSRHQP
-119 CVSIDYIRQHHEGI
+119 CVTTDHVFAHHEGLL
-133 IVLADSVC
+133 VLADSVY
-141 SDFGYHMKQ
+141 SDVGQ
-150 QKTEMAL
+150 LIAAQKL
-157 DALLAWKQVFGDRF
+157 DEAAETMVLWQQVFGDR
-171 YLAIAKINRAQ
+171 YYVAVAQIDRPNESVIN
-182 EEVYNSA
+182 NA
-189 AIYMAAHQE
+189 AIYMAAHQN

-203 SGRCRFLDEDDFNAH
+203 SGRCRFLEEDDFNAH
-218 EARICINRGN
+218 EARICINRGY
-228 VLADPKRPKDYTVE
+228 VLADPKRPREYTE
-242 QYVKSGAEMAALY
+242 QQYVKSN
-255 EQYPSMIENS
+255 EQMQTLFQDFPVMLANS
-265 VAIAQRCNLDFNF
+265 HAIAQRCTLDFNF
-278 KDYYLPEFPIPEGQ
+278 KDYYLPDFPIPEGM
-292 TIESYFEQLCRNN
+292 TIDSYFAQLCRDN
-305 LNEFLKTFGP
+305 LQAFLDRGGA
-315 DPDYTEKDYHNRLD
+315 DPDYTPSDYHERLE
-329 HEIKVILDM
+329 HEVKVILDM

-350 IRWSKDNS
+350 IRWSKDNQ

-415 EVIAYVSQ
+415 EVIAYVAD

-484 AQLYDEDDEA
+484 AQLYDEDEEA

-565 TIIDWAIQSIKEETG
+565 TIIDWALQSIQRETE
-580 KTLNIDTIPLDDKKT
+580 KTLDIDAIPLDDKKT
-595 FTLLR
+595 FALLR

-612 TGMQGLIG
+612 SGMQGLIG
-620 RLKPDRFEDI
+620 RLRPDSFEDI

-656 VETPDY
+656 LEQPNY
-662 LHETLTD
+662 LHPTLTD
-669 ILKPTYGVILYQE
+669 ILQPTYGVILYQE

-726 ERGVDGQLAAD
+726 ERQVDGELAAM

-783 DMDNTEKV
+783 DLDNTDKV
-791 VNQLF
+791 VHQLF
-796 DIRSF
+796 DIRSM
-801 KIEVKPPNINESIY
+801 KIKVRLPDVNESVY

-820 DGAIIY
+820 AGAIIY

-839 EEIVNAREQAGPFK
+839 EEIVQAREQGGPFS

-860 RVSLRKVNK
+860 RVNLRKVNK
-869 RTLEALIRAGAFDL
+869 RTLEALIRAGAFDQ
-883 LHGNRKQLLVGM
+883 LHDNRRQLLDGL
-895 ERVVKAADQ
+895 EQVVKAADQ
-904 MSKDKDSGQFDLFG
+904 ISKDRDAGQFDLFG
-918 SVTGNTSYQSVKLP
+918 SVAGNDSYQAIQLP
-932 DVAEDEPLERLLAEK
+932 EVDEDPLLERLLAEK
-947 VVTGTFLSDHPLRLA
+947 QVTGTFLSDHPLRIPA
-962 EQCLS
+962 QCLS
-967 HVTTFPLAK
+967 HVTTFELAK
-976 FQEMNIKNSQ
+976 FHEMGIKNAK
-986 PKDFRVLG
+986 PRDFRVLG

-1000 PGFKGKMKVRIIDES
+1000 PGFKGKMKVRVIDAS
-1015 GVFEFSLSEKD
+1015 GAFEFSLSEQHYHECQD
-1026 YYEYQPL
+1026 R
-1033 LENNSIIFIEGSAGM
+1033 LEPHAMIMIEGNAGM
-1048 QTFKGKDGK
+1048 KSFKGKDGK
-1057 PDNEVFITKVNQLYD
+1057 PDSEIFVTSVSQLYSVD
-1072 VEEAVALYCER
+1072 EAVALYCDR
-1083 ICFVSKQNSELLIR
+1083 ICFVSAENSQQLPQDINELLA
-1097 DIQDLLS
+1097 

-1116 YISEQQKVNLK
+1116 YKKAGQKINLK
-1127 LSEQYK
+1127 LSEQHK
-1133 IRPSYALLV
+1133 IRPSYGLLLDAL
-1142 EALEKPSIQEVLT
+1142 AKPSIQKVLT

>member
-1 MTEIDKPT
+1 MDKQ
-9 PFVHL
+9 FVHL
-14 NVHTEYAIVDS
+14 NVHSEYAIVDS
-25 TIKIP
+25 TIRIP
-30 QLIKKIKAL
+30 QLIEKVKAL
-39 NMPAVAI
+39 GMPAVAI

-62 KKNGI
+62 KKAGI

-75 WVSHD
+75 WVTD
-80 DNPDLVF
+80 PNDPELVF
-87 ELTLLCQDRTGYL
+87 ELTLLCQNRAGYL
-100 NLSQIISHAQYN
+100 NLSQIISHAQYH
-112 RNINHQP
+112 RNNHHQP
-119 CVSIDYIRQHHEGI
+119 CVDSDYIFQHNEGL
-133 IVLADSVC
+133 IVLADSMF
-141 SDFGYHMKQ
+141 SDVGRLIAS
-150 QKTEMAL
+150 QKL
-157 DALLAWKQVFGDRF
+157 DEAVSCMLQWQQVFADRY
-171 YLAIAKINRAQ
+171 YLALADIDREHEASFN
-182 EEVYNSA
+182 A
-189 AIYMAAHQE
+189 AVMYMASHQG
-198 IPLVA
+198 IPMVA
-203 SGRCRFLDEDDFNAH
+203 TGRCRFLEADDFNAH
-218 EARICINRGN
+218 EARICINRGY
-228 VLADPKRPKDYTVE
+228 VLADTKRPKEYTGE
-242 QYVKSGAEMAALY
+242 QYIKSSKEMVEAFT
-255 EQYPSMIENS
+255 EYPSLIDNS
-265 VAIAQRCNLDFNF
+265 YAIAQRCNLDFNF
-278 KDYYLPEFPIPEGQ
+278 KDYYLPDFPVPDGQ
-292 TIESYFEQLCRNN
+292 TIDSYFALLCRDN
-305 LNEFLKTFGP
+305 LNQFLASNGP
-315 DPDYTEKDYHNRLD
+315 DPDYTEADYHDRLD

-350 IRWSKDNS
+350 IKWSKDNQ

-364 RGSGAGSLVAFV
+364 RGSGAGSLVAYV
-376 LKITNLDPLKYE
+376 LHITDLDPLKYE

-415 EVIAYVSQ
+415 EVIAYVAD

-472 TLTESLKKAPEL
+472 TLTESLKKAPEMAL
-484 AQLYDEDDEA
+484 LYEEDEEA

-565 TIIDWAIQSIKEETG
+565 TIIDWALQSIEKETG
-580 KTLNIDTIPLDDKKT
+580 NKLDIADIPLDDKKT
-595 FTLLR
+595 FALLR

-612 TGMQGLIG
+612 SGMQALIG
-620 RLKPDRFEDI
+620 RLRPDSFEDI

-656 VETPDY
+656 METPNYMHDS
-662 LHETLTD
+662 LKE
-669 ILKPTYGVILYQE
+669 ILEPTYGVILYQE
-682 QVMQIAQVLSGFT
+682 QVMQIAQVLSGYT

-704 AMGKKIHEVM
+704 AMGKKIASVM
-714 AQQKQIFIDGAV
+714 EEQKQIFIDGAV
-726 ERGVDGQLAAD
+726 ERDVDAQLAAD
-737 IFSQI
+737 IFAQI

-783 DMDNTEKV
+783 DMDNTDKV

-796 DIRSF
+796 DIRGF
-801 KIEVKPPNINESIY
+801 KIAVKPPYVNESVY

-826 GMGAIKGVGEGAI
+826 GLGAIKGVGEGAI
-839 EEIVNAREQAGPFK
+839 EEIITAREQNGSFE

-860 RVSLRKVNK
+860 RVNLRKVNK
-869 RTLEALIRAGAFDL
+869 RTLEALIRAGAFDQ
-883 LHGNRKQLLVGM
+883 LHDNRRQLLDGM

-904 MSKDKDSGQFDLFG
+904 MSKDRDAGQFDLFG
-918 SVTGNTSYQSVKLP
+918 NAAGNSSYQSIKLP
-932 DVAEDEPLERLLAEK
+932 LVKEDERLERLLAEK
-947 VVTGTFLSDHPLRLA
+947 TVTGTFLSDHPLQLA
-962 EQCLS
+962 SQCLS
-967 HVTTFPLAK
+967 HVTTFELNK
-976 FQEMNIKNSQ
+976 FHEMNITNA
-986 PKDFRVLG
+986 PTKDFRVVGL
-994 FVTGVR
+994 VTGVR
-1000 PGFKGKMKVRIIDES
+1000 PGFKGKMKVRIVDQS
-1015 GVFEFSLSEKD
+1015 GAFEFNLSEAF
-1026 YYEYQPL
+1026 YYDNQDK
-1033 LENNSIIFIEGSAGM
+1033 LETNAMILIEGTAGM
-1048 QTFKGKDGK
+1048 KTFKGRDGK
-1057 PDNEVFITKVNQLYD
+1057 ADNEIFISSINNLYSLD
-1072 VEEAVALYCER
+1072 EAVALFCDR
-1083 ICFVSKQNSELLIR
+1083 ICFVSSKNSDQLGAHIDELLA
-1097 DIQDLLS
+1097 
-1104 KHGKGKAQLYVH
+1104 KHGKGKAQLYIH
-1116 YISEQQKVNLK
+1116 YKNQSQKVNLK
-1127 LSEQYK
+1127 LSEQFK
-1133 IRPSYALLV
+1133 IRPSYQLIE
-1142 EALEKPSIQEVLT
+1142 EALTKPSIQQVLT

>member
-1 MTEIDKPT
+1 MSN
-9 PFVHL
+9 PFIHL
-14 NVHTEYAIVDS
+14 NVHTEFAIVDS
-25 TIKIP
+25 TIRIP

-62 KKNGI
+62 RKAGI

-75 WVSHD
+75 WVSNP
-80 DNPDLVF
+80 DNPGEVY
-87 ELTLLCQDRTGYL
+87 EITLLCQDRQGYL
-100 NLSQIISHAQYN
+100 NLSQIISHAQYH
-112 RNINHQP
+112 RNNKHQP
-119 CVSIDYIRQHHEGI
+119 CVSTEFIFEHQAGL
-133 IVLADSVC
+133 IVLADSLF
-141 SDFGYHMKQ
+141 SDVGQHILS
-150 QKTEMAL
+150 QKLE
-157 DALLAWKQVFGDRF
+157 LAVDSMLQWKKVFGDR
-171 YLAIAKINRAQ
+171 YYIAIAEIKRAN
-182 EEVYNSA
+182 EKTVNSA
-189 AIYMAAHQE
+189 AIYMAAHQDV
-198 IPLVA
+198 PMVA
-203 SGRCRFLDEDDFNAH
+203 TGRCRFLDEDDFNAH

-242 QYVKSGAEMAALY
+242 QYVKSTDELS
-255 EQYPSMIENS
+255 ELFQQFPTLVENS
-265 VAIAQRCNLDFNF
+265 YAIAQRCNLDFNF
-278 KDYYLPEFPIPEGQ
+278 KDYYLPEFPIPAGQ
-292 TIESYFEQLCRNN
+292 TINSYFEQLCRES
-305 LNEFLKTFGP
+305 LNQFLSNFGP
-315 DPDYTEKDYHNRLD
+315 DPDYSEQDYHDRLD

-350 IRWSKDNS
+350 IMWSKDNK

-376 LKITNLDPLKYE
+376 MKITNLDPLKYE
-388 LLFERFLNPERISMP
+388 LLFERFLNPERLSMP

-415 EVIAYVSQ
+415 EVIAYVAD

-437 SMNAKAVI
+437 SMTAKAVI

-484 AQLYDEDDEA
+484 ATLYQQDDEA
-494 QEVIDLSLKLEGLK
+494 REVIDLSLKLEGLK

-530 VYVEENSQSVVSQF
+530 VYVDESSQSVVSQF

-565 TIIDWAIQSIKEETG
+565 TIIDWTLQSIEKETG
-580 KTLNIDTIPLDDKKT
+580 LRLDIDTLPLDDKKV

-612 TGMQGLIG
+612 SGMQGLIG
-620 RLKPDRFEDI
+620 RLRPDSFEDI

-656 VETPDY
+656 LDTPNY
-662 LHETLTD
+662 LHDTLTE

-682 QVMQIAQVLSGFT
+682 QVMQIAQVLSGYT

-726 ERGVDGQLAAD
+726 ERKVDGKLAAE

-801 KIEVKPPNINESIY
+801 KIPVKLPDINESVY

-839 EEIVNAREQAGPFK
+839 EEIDVAREQAGRFE

-860 RVSLRKVNK
+860 RVNLRKVNK
-869 RTLEALIRAGAFDL
+869 RTLEALIRAGAFDQ
-883 LHGNRKQLLVGM
+883 LHDNRRQLLDGM
-895 ERVVKAADQ
+895 EQVVKAADQ
-904 MSKDKDSGQFDLFG
+904 MSKDRDSGQFDLFG
-918 SVTGNTSYQSVKLP
+918 NAAGNSSYQSIQLP
-932 DVAEDEPLERLLAEK
+932 KVLEDTHLDRLLAEK
-947 VVTGTFLSDHPLRLA
+947 TVTGTFLSDHPLRYATAWLA
-962 EQCLS
+962 
-967 HVTTFPLAK
+967 HVTTFDLAK
-976 FQEMNIKNSQ
+976 FHQMQIKKSQ
-986 PKDFRVLG
+986 PKEYRVLG
-994 FVTGVR
+994 LVTGVR
-1000 PGFKGKMKVRIIDES
+1000 PGFKGKMKVRIVDQS
-1015 GVFEFSLSEKD
+1015 GFFEFSLSEQF
-1026 YYEYQPL
+1026 YYEYQPM
-1033 LENNSIIFIEGSAGM
+1033 LETNSMICIEGTAGLK
-1048 QTFKGKDGK
+1048 TFKGKDGK
-1057 PDNEVFITKVNQLYD
+1057 PDNEVFVTSVSNLYSI
-1072 VEEAVALYCER
+1072 EEAVALYCDR
-1083 ICFVSKQNSELLIR
+1083 ICFVSSEHSKDLPDEINKLLA
-1097 DIQDLLS
+1097 

-1116 YISEQQKVNLK
+1116 FKKSDQKVNLK
-1127 LSEQYK
+1127 LSEQHK
-1133 IRPSYALLV
+1133 IRPSYSLLE
-1142 EALEKPSIQEVLT
+1142 EALTKPSIQEVLT

>member
-1 MTEIDKPT
+1 MNQAQ

-25 TIKIP
+25 TIRIP
-30 QLIKKIKAL
+30 QLIQKIKEL
-39 NMPAVAI
+39 GMPAVAI
-46 TDMNNVFATIK
+46 TDMNNVFATVK

-62 KKNGI
+62 LKAGI
-67 KPIIGADV
+67 KPIIGADI
-75 WVSHD
+75 WVEDPD
-80 DNPDLVF
+80 DPELVY
-87 ELTLLCQDRTGYL
+87 ELTLLCQDRTGFL

-112 RNINHQP
+112 RNAAHQP
-119 CVSIDYIRQHHEGI
+119 RVNQEFIFQHHEGL
-133 IVLADSVC
+133 IVLADSLH
-141 SDFGYHMKQ
+141 SDIGHHIANDKL
-150 QKTEMAL
+150 EMAL
-157 DALLAWKQVFGDRF
+157 DAMLGWKAVFGDR
-171 YLAIAKINRAQ
+171 YYVAIARIGREH
-182 EEVYNSA
+182 EEGIHSA
-189 AIYMAAHQE
+189 AIYMAAHQQV
-198 IPLVA
+198 PLVA
-203 SGRCRFLDEDDFNAH
+203 TGRCRFLEAEDFNAH
-218 EARICINRGN
+218 EARICINRGY
-228 VLADPKRPKDYTVE
+228 VLADPKRPKEYTQQ
-242 QYVKSGAEMAALY
+242 QYVQSTAEMAA
-255 EQYPSMIENS
+255 EFAQFPQMVENS
-265 VAIAQRCNLDFNF
+265 HLIAQRCSLDFNF
-278 KDYYLPEFPIPEGQ
+278 KDYYLPDFPIPEGL
-292 TIESYFEQLCRNN
+292 TIDSYFAQLCKDN
-305 LNEFLKTFGP
+305 LNEFLEKHGP
-315 DPDYTEKDYHNRLD
+315 DPDYSEQDYHDRLA
-329 HEIKVILDM
+329 HEVKVILDM

-350 IRWSKDNS
+350 IRWSKKNQ

-376 LKITNLDPLKYE
+376 LRITNLDPLKYE

-415 EVIAYVSQ
+415 EVIGYVAD

-530 VYVEENSQSVVSQF
+530 VYVEESSQSVVSQF

-565 TIIDWAIQSIKEETG
+565 TIIDWALQSIEQETG
-580 KTLNIDTIPLDDKKT
+580 DKPDIDLIPLDDKKT
-595 FTLLR
+595 FRLLR

-612 TGMQGLIG
+612 AGMQGLIG
-620 RLKPDRFEDI
+620 RLKPDSFEDI

-656 VETPDY
+656 METPDY
-662 LHETLTD
+662 LHESLTD

-726 ERGVDGQLAAD
+726 ERGVNGDLAAD
-737 IFSQI
+737 IFSNI

-762 YQTAYLKAHYPVHF
+762 YQTAFLKAHYPVHF

-791 VNQLF
+791 VNQLY

-801 KIEVKPPNINESIY
+801 KILVRPPDVNQSVY
-815 KFKAK
+815 RFKARE
-820 DGAIIY
+820 GAIIY

-839 EEIVNAREQAGPFK
+839 EEIVEAREKNGPFE

-860 RVSLRKVNK
+860 RVNLRKVNK
-869 RTLEALIRAGAFDL
+869 RTLEALIRSGAFDQ
-883 LHGNRKQLLVGM
+883 LHDNRKQLLVGM
-895 ERVVKAADQ
+895 EQVVKAADQ
-904 MSKDKDSGQFDLFG
+904 MSKDRDSGQFDLFG
-918 SVTGNTSYQSVKLP
+918 NATGNSSYQSIQLP
-932 DVAEDEPLERLLAEK
+932 EVADDPSLERLLAEK
-947 VVTGTFLSDHPLRLA
+947 TVTGTFLSDHPLRLA
-962 EQCLS
+962 SSCLS
-967 HVTTFPLAK
+967 HVMTFELAQ
-976 FQEMNIKNSQ
+976 FTEMNIKNAK
-986 PKDFRVLG
+986 PRDFRVLG
-994 FVTGVR
+994 LVVGVR
-1000 PGFKGKMKVRIIDES
+1000 PGFKGKMKVRITDQS
-1015 GVFEFSLSEKD
+1015 GAFEFSLSEQV
-1026 YYEYQPL
+1026 YYEYQEL
-1033 LENNSIIFIEGSAGM
+1033 LEPNAMLWVEGTAGM
-1048 QTFKGKDGK
+1048 KTFKGKDGK
-1057 PDNEVFITKVNQLYD
+1057 PDNEIFVTSVSQLYD
-1072 VEEAVALYCER
+1072 VESAVALYCER
-1083 ICFVSKQNSELLIR
+1083 ICFVSKAHSERLAN
-1097 DIQDLLS
+1097 DIDDLLQQ
-1104 KHGKGKAQLYVH
+1104 HGKGKAQLYVH
-1116 YISEQQKVNLK
+1116 YKKAGQKVNLK
-1127 LSEQYK
+1127 LSEDHK
-1133 IRPSYALLV
+1133 IRPSYSLFLDALRR
-1142 EALEKPSIQEVLT
+1142 PSIQGILT
-1155 KN
+1155 KGN

>member
-1 MTEIDKPT
+1 MQQSFI
-9 PFVHL
+9 HL
-14 NVHTEYAIVDS
+14 NLHTEYAIVDS

-30 QLIKKIKAL
+30 QLISKIKDL

-62 KKNGI
+62 RKAGI

-75 WVSHD
+75 WVTD
-80 DNPDLVF
+80 PNDPELVF
-87 ELTLLCQDRTGYL
+87 ELTLLCQNRAGYL

-112 RNINHQP
+112 RNNKHQP
-119 CVSIDYIRQHHEGI
+119 CISQEFIKEHHEGL
-133 IVLADSVC
+133 IVLADSMF
-141 SDFGYHMKQ
+141 SDIGVNVVN
-150 QKTEMAL
+150 QKL
-157 DALLAWKQVFGDRF
+157 DLAAAAMVSWKQVFGDR
-171 YLAIAKINRAQ
+171 YYMAIAEIGRNKEKQ
-182 EEVYNSA
+182 VNSA
-189 AIYMAAHQE
+189 VIYMAAHQE
-198 IPLVA
+198 VAMVA

-242 QYVKSGAEMAALY
+242 QYVKSS
-255 EQYPSMIENS
+255 EQMSELFEQFPTMVENS
-265 VAIAQRCNLDFNF
+265 YAIAQRCNLDFNF
-278 KDYYLPEFPIPEGQ
+278 KDYYLPEFPIPAGE
-292 TIESYFEQLCRNN
+292 TIESYFEKLCRNN
-305 LNEFLKTFGP
+305 LNEFLATHGP
-315 DPDYTEKDYHNRLD
+315 DPDYSEKDYHDRLD
-329 HEIKVILDM
+329 HEVKVILDM

-350 IRWSKDNS
+350 IKWSKDNL

-364 RGSGAGSLVAFV
+364 RGSGAGSLVAYV

-415 EVIAYVSQ
+415 EVIAYVSD

-437 SMNAKAVI
+437 SMTAKAVI

-484 AQLYDEDDEA
+484 SQLYEEDDEA

-530 VYVEENSQSVVSQF
+530 VYVEESSQSVVSQF

-565 TIIDWAIQSIKEETG
+565 TIIDWALQSIESETG
-580 KTLNIDTIPLDDKKT
+580 EKLNIDTIPLDDKKT
-595 FTLLR
+595 FALLR

-612 TGMQGLIG
+612 SGMQSLIG
-620 RLKPDRFEDI
+620 RLRPDSFEDI

-656 VETPDY
+656 LDTPNYMHDS
-662 LHETLTD
+662 LVD
-669 ILKPTYGVILYQE
+669 ILEPTYGVILYQE

-704 AMGKKIHEVM
+704 AMGKKIVEVM
-714 AQQKQIFIDGAV
+714 TQQKQVFIDGAV
-726 ERGVDGQLAAD
+726 ARDVDGDLAAE

-801 KIEVKPPNINESIY
+801 KIEVKAPDVNESVY

-839 EEIVNAREQAGPFK
+839 EEIVLSREKDGRFE

-860 RVSLRKVNK
+860 RVNLRKVNK
-869 RTLEALIRAGAFDL
+869 RTLEALIKAGAFDQL
-883 LHGNRKQLLVGM
+883 NANRRQLLDGM
-895 ERVVKAADQ
+895 ARVVKAADQ
-904 MSKDKDSGQFDLFG
+904 MSKDRDSGQFDLFG
-918 SVTGNTSYQSVKLP
+918 SVTGNTSYQSIQLP
-932 DVAEDEPLERLLAEK
+932 EVAEDDQLDKLLAEK
-947 VVTGTFLSDHPLRLA
+947 SVTGTFLTDHPLRFA
-962 EQCLS
+962 ASCLS
-967 HVTTFPLAK
+967 HVTTFKLAK
-976 FQEMNIKNSQ
+976 FHQMNIKNATT
-986 PKDFRVLG
+986 KEFRVLG
-994 FVTGVR
+994 LVTSVR
-1000 PGFKGKMKVRIIDES
+1000 PGFRGKMKVSIIDQS
-1015 GVFEFSLSEKD
+1015 GVFEFNLSEQVF
-1026 YYEYQPL
+1026 YEYQPL
-1033 LENNSIIFIEGSAGM
+1033 LETHSMIFIEGTAGM
-1048 QTFKGKDGK
+1048 KTFKGKEGK
-1057 PDNEVFITKVNQLYD
+1057 ADNEVFVTSVSHLYS
-1072 VEEAVALYCER
+1072 VEEAVALYCDR
-1083 ICFVSKQNSELLIR
+1083 ICFVSKKNSDRLSEDIKQLLE
-1097 DIQDLLS
+1097 

-1116 YISEQQKVNLK
+1116 YKKTGQKVNLK
-1127 LSEQYK
+1127 LSETYK
-1133 IRPSYALLV
+1133 IRPSYSLLL
-1142 EALEKPSIQEVLT
+1142 EALTKPSIQQVLT